1 MSVIKKAPA
10 PKPIKISIIIA
21 TYNAADVLPGCLD
34 SIKAQT
40 YPHLEVIVADGASTD
55 GTLDIVREY
64 EGKLNLRWMS
74 EPDKNMFEAWNKAL
88 TKASGDWI
96 LFLGSDDRLHHPES
110 MARAAERLADVP
122 AGTLLAY
129 GQVRHVRPTRKAK
142 LVGRPF
148 NEIRHKMTPYMLIH
162 HQGVFHSPALFEIV
176 GKFDSD
182 LVCASDYKL
191 LLQSLPYAD
200 PVFLGDIV
208 ITDFHHG
215 GLSTRRVD
223 RLALRLETRRVVKEL
238 GYPIPWN
245 EWWWR
250 LTKAA
255 VWFVLLR
262 LASQRGRMKIR
273 QNCSSIPKD

>member
-1 MSVIKKAPA
+1 M
-10 PKPIKISIIIA
+10 PIKISIITS

-129 GQVRHVRPTRKAK
+129 ARVLYIRSNGKMQSRNGPWSEMRKD
-142 LVGRPF
+142 
-148 NEIRHKMTPYMLIH
+148 MLIESRIY
-162 HQGVFHSPALFEIV
+162 HQGCFHSPALFEHV
-176 GKFDSD
+176 GKFDTNFTY
-182 LVCASDYKL
+182 CSDYKL
-191 LLQSLPYAD
+191 ILQSLPYGD
-200 PVFLGDIV
+200 PVFLSDFIIV
-208 ITDFHHG
+208 DQYG
-215 GLSTRRVD
+215 GSHSSLRRN
-223 RLALRLETRRVVKEL
+223 RWAIYKENAQMKRALGIASVGPRMWLCFAKSAL
-238 GYPIPWN
+238 
-245 EWWWR
+245 WR
-250 LTKAA
+250 ILTCLPGLKN
-255 VWFVLLR
+255 L
-262 LASQRGRMKIR
+262 
-273 QNCSSIPKD
+273 